1 MPQKTPVRKHDH
13 GSSEHTKNIQRRVI
27 QQQNKQNLTN
37 TCKTYEDKSHKY
49 IYKTD
54 RRGGGATPTRD
65 RRPFPR
71 LRQKERA
78 QDNWVHNERTKYES
92 HRKNKLKLARA
103 WTRTPPSGE
112 PGEPRWQLA
121 KLRTPSPMPG
131 VREKENRTNKN
142 QQIFRN
148 YKRGIR
154 SEVATTRRK
163 IKHLTQQSGGR
174 REYRKQEPETSR
186 EDWRRSATKARQ
198 LAEQPPKKAFKD
210 ESNDEQQNSPKNTTH
225 TRARKIRSMSKH
237 TAHK

>member
-1 MPQKTPVRKHDH
+1 MAISQTAD
-13 GSSEHTKNIQRRVI
+13 TKSYARGQRER
-27 QQQNKQNLTN
+27 KQN
-37 TCKTYEDKSHKY
+37 
-49 IYKTD
+49 
-54 RRGGGATPTRD
+54 
-65 RRPFPR
+65 
-71 LRQKERA
+71 Q
-78 QDNWVHNERTKYES
+78 Q
-92 HRKNKLKLARA
+92 
-103 WTRTPPSGE
+103 E
-112 PGEPRWQLA
+112 PI
-121 KLRTPSPMPG
+121 K
-131 VREKENRTNKN
+131 
-142 QQIFRN
+142 IFRN